1 MSAVDPENGPPPSGN
16 RGEGSGRLGRTLR
29 WVLPFIV
36 SAAFLA
42 YILKGMEL
50 GAVLER
56 MTPHVA
62 LYFLPPLLIFLV
74 VTLLIEALCLL
85 LVVRDPEGV
94 LNVTTGA
101 RIKAASYLLG
111 LLNYALG
118 AGTLSL
124 LLARRTGTTIADA
137 AGSVFV
143 IGLFDL
149 GSLLICVL
157 AGAAML
163 GADAPGVQAGVV
175 VLAGGL
181 IVAGF
186 AFLRAPFSM
195 GPLDRVR
202 HLTIFQA
209 ARTLPVGL
217 LTKLG
222 LLRFGFVTSFLLL
235 AWSLMIAFQVSV
247 PPIHFVVNTSILL
260 LIAALPIAAAGLGT
274 GQLAF
279 VALFER
285 WADPETLLAA
295 SLTMSFALI
304 LSRAGMGLF
313 FAGEFTREAL
323 RASRQESRGAPA
335 DSQEAES

>member
-1 MSAVDPENGPPPSGN
+1 
-16 RGEGSGRLGRTLR
+16 
-29 WVLPFIV
+29 V

-42 YILKGMEL
+42 YILKGMEI
-50 GAVLER
+50 GAVLDR
-56 MTPHVA
+56 MTPQVA
-62 LYFLPPLLIFLV
+62 LFFLPPLSIFLA
-74 VTLLIEALCLL
+74 VTLLIEGLCLL

-94 LNVTTGA
+94 LNVSTAA

-118 AGTLSL
+118 AGALSL

-149 GSLLICVL
+149 GSLLVCVL

-175 VLAGGL
+175 VLVVGL

-195 GPLDRVR
+195 GPLDRIR

-209 ARTLPVGL
+209 ARTLPLGL

-222 LLRFGFVTSFLLL
+222 LLRFGFVTCFLLL
-235 AWSLMIAFQVSV
+235 AWSLMIAFEVSV
-247 PPIHFVVNTSILL
+247 PPIQFVVNTSILL

-295 SLTMSFALI
+295 SLTMSFTLI

-313 FAGEFTREAL
+313 FAGEFTSEAL
-323 RASRQESRGAPA
+323 RASREE
-335 DSQEAES
+335 SQEARPASPEAES